1 MGIII
6 PTDQYFSEGQVNHQ
20 SDNVLKF
27 DGLCTCLCL
36 RPENR
41 PSVFACFF
49 FCFALWYVGGGGVGW
64 GGGCNN
70 VLSLCY
76 HRCSSVSTLHV
87 TLYTSV
93 VLWWTHFMLRC
104 TLLFYFGGHTSC
116 YVAGR
121 PVKTCCQIACLAKV
135 QWSWHIS
142 RLGNG
147 DTYMEMLM
155 CVITLQRRSASWSD
169 DGKESLALWRNAT
182 PSKNRNVF
190 WRRSTCMFKLPLQ

>member
-1 MGIII
+1 MLTARK
-6 PTDQYFSEGQVNHQ
+6 PAQRFCV
-20 SDNVLKF
+20 
-27 DGLCTCLCL
+27 
-36 RPENR
+36 
-41 PSVFACFF
+41 CFF
-49 FCFALWYVGGGGVGW
+49 FALWYVGGGWGGVGWGGVGW

-147 DTYMEMLM
+147 DTYIEMLM
-155 CVITLQRRSASWSD
+155 CVITLERRSASWS

-182 PSKNRNVF
+182 PSKNRNFF
-190 WRRSTCMFKLPLQ
+190 WRRSTCIFHCNKTMMFLKANGNEVPQDITMI

>member
-49 FCFALWYVGGGGVGW
+49 FVLRCDMLEGGGVGW

-93 VLWWTHFMLRC
+93 VLW
-104 TLLFYFGGHTSC
+104 
-116 YVAGR
+116 
-121 PVKTCCQIACLAKV
+121 
-135 QWSWHIS
+135 
-142 RLGNG
+142 
-147 DTYMEMLM
+147 
-155 CVITLQRRSASWSD
+155 
-169 DGKESLALWRNAT
+169 
-182 PSKNRNVF
+182 
-190 WRRSTCMFKLPLQ
+190 